1 MNKNTPDSTPAIELL
16 FCCARTQITP
26 SIEQTIIEL
35 SKQPLDWR
43 FFGHSARA
51 HRVVPLIHHNLHTLC
66 PNLVDPPTF
75 QELSQ
80 QAKTSQRHYETN
92 LRTLLD
98 IVKLLNKHEI
108 SAIPFKG
115 VTLAISVYGDLAR
128 RQCGDLDL
136 LVHRQDFLR
145 AKTLLIRAGYHEI
158 YFGHA
163 EVATVQT
170 PLIRD
175 DDKVMIDLHYAL
187 TPHFQHTNP
196 DEGKYGSTFPQEK
209 RNKLATNNTYW
220 HFSLDT
226 EPMWERAE
234 TLSIAGTTVP
244 VLCPEDMLLTLCS
257 HGMKDN
263 WRFLRTI
270 CDIAELA
277 RARLDLDWV
286 QVYDQACQLN
296 CTRRLLLGPIM
307 AHDFLGMPIPNEL
320 MLELKPLRSLYF
332 LSRKYR
338 TVNFSKVPLT
348 DQGPDWKLYVSTR
361 RSHYNCANL
370 LTMDTLSDGVRY
382 FLYLLRRL
390 GVRDPNNHPFVRL
403 PSLLRVVFIYLC
415 TMVALKCRIIDN

>member
-1 MNKNTPDSTPAIELL
+1 
-16 FCCARTQITP
+16 
-26 SIEQTIIEL
+26 
-35 SKQPLDWR
+35 
-43 FFGHSARA
+43 
-51 HRVVPLIHHNLHTLC
+51 
-66 PNLVDPPTF
+66 
-75 QELSQ
+75 
-80 QAKTSQRHYETN
+80 
-92 LRTLLD
+92 
-98 IVKLLNKHEI
+98 
-108 SAIPFKG
+108 
-115 VTLAISVYGDLAR
+115 
-128 RQCGDLDL
+128 
-136 LVHRQDFLR
+136 LR

-332 LSRKYR
+332 I
-338 TVNFSKVPLT
+338 
-348 DQGPDWKLYVSTR
+348 
-361 RSHYNCANL
+361 SHYNCANL

-382 FLYLLRRL
+382 FLYLLRRV